1 MEQKPNSTTELQ
13 HNARLS
19 FSRSYLYGQ
28 GHVHDID
35 LAYLAELPGKTHNE
49 VTDDLV
55 NKGWSKGMD
64 IYGNFEYWEG
74 CK

>member
-1 MEQKPNSTTELQ
+1 
-13 HNARLS
+13 
-19 FSRSYLYGQ
+19 LYGQ